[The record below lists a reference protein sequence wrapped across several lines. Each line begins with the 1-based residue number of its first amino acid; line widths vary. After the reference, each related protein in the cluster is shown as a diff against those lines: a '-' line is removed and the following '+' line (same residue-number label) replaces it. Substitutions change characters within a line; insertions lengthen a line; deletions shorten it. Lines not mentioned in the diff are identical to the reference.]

1 MPTPPTAPRAGGDTH
16 EDEAPTLL
24 LPEDAVTDPR
34 RRRWILMSMCVA
46 LVAVVASV
54 SGLNVAQQGL
64 AVDLGASQTQ
74 LLWIING
81 YTIALAAL
89 LLPIGAIGDRWGR
102 KWVLMTGLVV
112 FTAASIASSQ
122 ASSYELLLVFR
133 IVAGV
138 GAAMIMP
145 VTLSV
150 ITSSFPP
157 EERDNAVGVWAGFA
171 GAGGILGLII
181 SSVIVDNFTWPWV
194 FAMPVVLAVVALAIA
209 AVAVPHSREHQAG
222 RFDVVG
228 SILSAVAV
236 GGLVLGI
243 HEGPESGWTAP
254 LTLAGLVVGIVSVA
268 AFIAWEL
275 RQDHPLLN
283 IRVFRNRTLTAGSVN
298 LLVVFGVMGGL
309 FLVLV
314 QFMQAVLGYSAIKSS
329 LSLLP
334 MAAIMMPLS
343 AVAPRIAS
351 RIGLRRILTGGTLL
365 VAAGLALMA
374 LLTSADGGYWSII
387 PGLTVLSV
395 GIGCVMTPGTAAITG
410 SLPVEEQGV
419 ASALNDTTREFGTT
433 VGVALI
439 GSILSAGYSSAVA
452 ATADRLPGQAA
463 DAVREGIGGAVAV
476 SQKMAD
482 AGMGPAAE
490 RVLHSARVAF
500 VDGWTGS
507 MWISVGMALAAAAF
521 AFVWTPKREAELA
534 ERAKAL
540 AAAGLDESAA
550 GLEPVVIEPV

>member
-1 MPTPPTAPRAGGDTH
+1 VSAPPDHPHA
-16 EDEAPTLL
+16 ELL
-24 LPEDAVTDPR
+24 LPEDPVVDAR
-34 RRRWILMSMCVA
+34 KRRWILVAMCTA

-64 AVDLGASQTQ
+64 AHDLGASQSQ

-102 KWVLMTGLVV
+102 KWVLMSGLVLFSV
-112 FTAASIASSQ
+112 ASLASSQ
-122 ASSYELLLVFR
+122 ATSVGMLMGFR
-133 IVAGV
+133 IAAGV

-171 GAGGILGLII
+171 GAGGILGLIV
-181 SSVIVDNFTWPWV
+181 SSIIVDNFTWPWV
-194 FAMPVVLAVVALAIA
+194 FAMPVLMAVIALGIA
-209 AVAVPHSREHQAG
+209 AYAVPHSREHHEG
-222 RFDVVG
+222 RFDVLG
-228 SILSAVAV
+228 SILSALAV

-243 HEGPESGWTAP
+243 HEGPEAGWTSP
-254 LTLAGLVVGIVSVA
+254 VSLGGLVVGIA
-268 AFIAWEL
+268 AVLTFVWWEL
-275 RQDHPLLN
+275 RQDHPLLQ

-314 QFMQAVLGYSAIKSS
+314 QFMQAVLGYSAIKAS

-343 AVAPRIAS
+343 ALAPRIAS
-351 RIGLRRILTGGTLL
+351 RVGLRRMLTGGTVL

-374 LLTSADGGYWSII
+374 LLADADGGYWSII
-387 PGLTVLSV
+387 PGLFLLSI
-395 GIGCVMTPGTAAITG
+395 GIGSVMTPGTAAITG

-419 ASALNDTTREFGTT
+419 ASALNDTTREVGTT
-433 VGVALI
+433 IGVALI

-452 ATADRLPGQAA
+452 DTADRLPGQAA
-463 DAVREGIGGAVAV
+463 EAVREGIGGAVAV
-476 SQKMAD
+476 SQQMGA
-482 AGMGPAAE
+482 AGQD
-490 RVLHSARVAF
+490 VLHSARVAF
-500 VDGWTGS
+500 VDGWTNS
-507 MWISVGMALAAAAF
+507 MWVSVGLALAAAAF
-521 AFVWTPKREAELA
+521 AFIWTPNRDEELA
-534 ERAKAL
+534 ARAEAL
-540 AAAGLDESAA
+540 EAAGIEDDGA
-550 GLEPVVIEPV
+550 LEPVVIEPA